1 MVTLSKEYGYVV
13 LTGCAS
19 FVLVKYL
26 SHKVCKARKQYNVE
40 YPKKH
45 SDDSDIFNRIQKN
58 HQHTNET
65 IAPFL
70 YLLSIGGLQHPRLAS
85 TLGMFWIGSRV
96 VSAHAC
102 CIEDAATQQKG
113 KLGEVALFGL
123 FLCSLDTGKVI
134 LGWKRPCFPQRFLVQ
149 V

>member
-1 MVTLSKEYGYVV
+1 MVTLSKEYGCVV

-26 SHKVCKARKQYNVE
+26 SHKVCKARKEYNVE
-40 YPKKH
+40 H
-45 SDDSDIFNRIQKN
+45 SDDTDILNRIQKN
-58 HQHTNET
+58 HRQTNET

-70 YLLSIGGLQHPRLAS
+70 FLLSTGGLQHPRLAS
-85 TLGMFWIGSRV
+85 ALGMFWIGSRV

-102 CIEDAATQQKG
+102 CIEDAAKQQRG

-123 FLCSLDTGKVI
+123 FLCSLDTGKVL
-134 LGWKRPCFPQRFLVQ
+134 LGWKRPYFPRRFLVQ